1 MTSSPSAVPSP
12 ARLMLRLS
20 LLFSAISVPVLVIV
34 AGLVRGG
41 HGAASAAVASAVVIV
56 FFTIGHLG
64 ARAVVAG
71 QPELSL
77 PGAFVVYIG
86 QLIALVAV
94 FLVLR
99 RADWMDGPA
108 FGAVAIVATLVWQVG
123 QILGFRRARH
133 EIYPDVTLPRQG
145 P

>member
-1 MTSSPSAVPSP
+1 VTSSPSAVPSP

-20 LLFSAISVPVLVIV
+20 LLFSAISV
-34 AGLVRGG
+34 
-41 HGAASAAVASAVVIV
+41 ASAAVASAVVIV